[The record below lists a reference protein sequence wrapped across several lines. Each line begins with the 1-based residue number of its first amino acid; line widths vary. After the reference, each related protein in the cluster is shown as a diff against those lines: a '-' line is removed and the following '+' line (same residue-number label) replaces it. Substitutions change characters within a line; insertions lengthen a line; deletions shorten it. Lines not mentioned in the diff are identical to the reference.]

1 MSEHPYQY
9 IVLHYSCANR
19 PGVAAV
25 QAAHAAS
32 EAIQSLP
39 VPPDTHVCVL
49 VANSQDVIRDAAV
62 RLEFAGLRIAKVIE
76 PDPPYNGAITAIG
89 VEITDRERVQ
99 PILANLKPLR

>member
-9 IVLHYSCANR
+9 VVLHYSCANR

-39 VPPDTHVCVL
+39 VPNDTYVCVL
-49 VANSQDVIRDAAV
+49 VADSQEAMLAIAS
-62 RLEFAGLRIAKVIE
+62 RLEGAGLVIARVIE
-76 PDPPYNGAITAIG
+76 PDPPYNGTMTAIG
-89 VEITDRERVQ
+89 VEITDRDRVR
-99 PILANLKPLR
+99 PILADLKPLR